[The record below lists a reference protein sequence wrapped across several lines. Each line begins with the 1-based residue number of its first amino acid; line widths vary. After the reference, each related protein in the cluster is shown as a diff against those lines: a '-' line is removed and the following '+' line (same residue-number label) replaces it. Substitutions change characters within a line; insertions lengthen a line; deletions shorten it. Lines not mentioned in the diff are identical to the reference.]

1 MIKFQADIAR
11 KLKRAKARVG
21 PLLWQKAMS
30 KDENKK
36 KKTDDEREEEK
47 SQSKRNKG
55 LDTSFLRKA
64 SDSRVVVAALVPT
77 VSFAAG
83 SNLPGGYRDSD
94 GMAIL
99 SNKPSFQAFVLADS
113 LALVLSVGAVL
124 CHFYTALSTNKKRV
138 IILLISARW
147 LTKLGVGAM
156 VIAFMTNLYS
166 VLPDSSAIV
175 LFALYFCLLL
185 LSLCFVCTVKFSV

>member
-1 MIKFQADIAR
+1 M
-11 KLKRAKARVG
+11 
-21 PLLWQKAMS
+21 
-30 KDENKK
+30 
-36 KKTDDEREEEK
+36 
-47 SQSKRNKG
+47 
-55 LDTSFLRKA
+55 
-64 SDSRVVVAALVPT
+64 VVAALVPT
-77 VSFAAG
+77 VSFVAG

-124 CHFYTALSTNKKRV
+124 CHFYTALTKNKKMV
-138 IILLISARW
+138 IILRISARW

-185 LSLCFVCTVKFSV
+185 LSLCFMCAVKFSV

>member
-1 MIKFQADIAR
+1 MAESYEQRREQR
-11 KLKRAKARVG
+11 KRR
-21 PLLWQKAMS
+21 P
-30 KDENKK
+30 
-36 KKTDDEREEEK
+36 TTRERRRSE
-47 SQSKRNKG
+47 SKRNKG

-113 LALVLSVGAVL
+113 
-124 CHFYTALSTNKKRV
+124 
-138 IILLISARW
+138 SARW

-166 VLPDSSAIV
+166 VLSDSSAIV
-175 LFALYFCLLL
+175 LFALYFVFYFCLCVLCVL
-185 LSLCFVCTVKFSV
+185 LSFQYNLR